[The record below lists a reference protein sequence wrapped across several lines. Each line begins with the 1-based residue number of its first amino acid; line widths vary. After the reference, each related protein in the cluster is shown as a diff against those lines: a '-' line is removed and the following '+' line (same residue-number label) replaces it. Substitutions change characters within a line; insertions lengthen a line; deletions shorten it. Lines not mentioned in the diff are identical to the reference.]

1 MSIDDTSAVQGF
13 TFATTPEWILD
24 AEISDR
30 AVRLFGVLNR
40 YVGAHNSAWPSRKT
54 LAARLRCSSASV
66 DRAIAELVRIGALV
80 VERRY
85 RTDGSLTSSL
95 YWLWPKTPPV
105 TPHPGEYLSAPV
117 TAGVPARVQPGVP
130 ARVPTHEGEP
140 DRTIVNESLLSDEDV
155 GRVSKPREP
164 YEAEFEDAWLNYPR
178 KEGKIAAYRAFVARV
193 RAGAAPTDLRAAAF
207 NYEKTRRGQDTRYTK
222 LGSTFWGPTEPWRDY
237 LPGGVGMAQ
246 VPKTP
251 EEIDAEVVQ
260 AFVAMTTMFGEYRDR
275 EIPRP
280 VDNPLVEALL
290 RQHPLKRWGQMSTE
304 EVKYALQAVAREGGA
319 K

>member
-1 MSIDDTSAVQGF
+1 MIVRTPHREKWLIMS
-13 TFATTPEWILD
+13 
-24 AEISDR
+24 R
-30 AVRLFGVLNR
+30 
-40 YVGAHNSAWPSRKT
+40 VG
-54 LAARLRCSSASV
+54 LEDARLSWKARGLLAYLLSKPDNWNVMIAHLVKQAPDGRDSVMSGLRELRQAGYIVSSRSRSETGTFDGWDTEV
-66 DRAIAELVRIGALV
+66 HEEPVAEVGISEVGKPEFGKPAPNE
-80 VERRY
+80 ERV
-85 RTDGSLTSSL
+85 LTM
-95 YWLWPKTPPV
+95 T
-105 TPHPGEYLSAPV
+105 E
-117 TAGVPARVQPGVP
+117 
-130 ARVPTHEGEP
+130 
-140 DRTIVNESLLSDEDV
+140 VNESLLSNEDV
-155 GRVSKPREP
+155 GRVSKPHEP

-178 KEGKIAAYRAFVARV
+178 KEGKIAAYRAFVARI
-193 RAGAAPTDLRAAAF
+193 RAGASPTDLRHAAF

-222 LGSTFWGPTEPWRDY
+222 LGSTFWGPTEPWLDY

-251 EEIDAEVVQ
+251 EEIDAEVAE

-280 VDNPLVEALL
+280 VANPLVEALL